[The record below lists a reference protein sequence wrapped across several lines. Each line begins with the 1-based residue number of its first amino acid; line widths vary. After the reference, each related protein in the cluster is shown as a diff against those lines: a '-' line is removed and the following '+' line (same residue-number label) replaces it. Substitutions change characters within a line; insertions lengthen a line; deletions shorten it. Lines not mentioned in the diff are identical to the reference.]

1 MYLRL
6 DPIASG
12 KYIDIFVHAFTT
24 CLLCKIL
31 NTLEK
36 NVNFWKIL
44 SFNMSPNGTFARG
57 LFNIGPQKSLV

>member
-12 KYIDIFVHAFTT
+12 KYIDIFVHTFTT

-36 NVNFWKIL
+36 NVNFWKFL
-44 SFNMSPNGTFARG
+44 SFKMSPKEQTKGHRKLENAEG
-57 LFNIGPQKSLV
+57 